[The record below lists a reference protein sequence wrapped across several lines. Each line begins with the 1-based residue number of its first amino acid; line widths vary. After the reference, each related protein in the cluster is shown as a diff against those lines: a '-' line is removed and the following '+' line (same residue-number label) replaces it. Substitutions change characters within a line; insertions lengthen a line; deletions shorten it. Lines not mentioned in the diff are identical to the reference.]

1 MADDG
6 KVGFRAMNPAEYE
19 IIETVA
25 AGADKPF
32 VMLNLN
38 AYAERAG
45 YPNGQGYQEY
55 MAKLDQLLSEAGGKV
70 LWRVPVEGSLLG
82 GIALHEVIAIYY
94 PSHQAFLN
102 MRTLPSSDENFRL
115 RELAVDR
122 AQLHR
127 CTELPGEWLSR

>member
-38 AYAERAG
+38 A
-45 YPNGQGYQEY
+45 
-55 MAKLDQLLSEAGGKV
+55 
-70 LWRVPVEGSLLG
+70 
-82 GIALHEVIAIYY
+82 
-94 PSHQAFLN
+94 
-102 MRTLPSSDENFRL
+102 
-115 RELAVDR
+115 
-122 AQLHR
+122 
-127 CTELPGEWLSR
+127 

>member
-1 MADDG
+1 
-6 KVGFRAMNPAEYE
+6 MNPAEYE

-82 GIALHEVIAIYY
+82 GIALHEVIVRSVLIIIK
-94 PSHQAFLN
+94 QK
-102 MRTLPSSDENFRL
+102 
-115 RELAVDR
+115 
-122 AQLHR
+122 
-127 CTELPGEWLSR
+127 